1 MRRLLIIGVVVLP
14 AVLLVAVFA
23 LPASPSG
30 LPHQVTTAVYAYLDY
45 RASPSQPMLGVQQ
58 IIPASRPWS
67 FTRQMSKATF
77 GNSVYFKTDYRS
89 TGRGIPAAVTS
100 WPGEGSLV
108 GGRSLPFPPT
118 ALWCVRLQP
127 TEDAHPDI
135 VYVAQHEDDYKAD
148 WIVHIPA
155 AQTTQELEA
164 SLATLGCNEVESP

>member
-23 LPASPSG
+23 LPASPSE
-30 LPHQVTTAVYAYLDY
+30 LPHQVTTAVYAYLDF

-89 TGRGIPAAVTS
+89 IVQGLSASATP
-100 WPGEGSLV
+100 WPGEGSSV
-108 GGRSLPFPPT
+108 GGRSLPFPPA
-118 ALWCVRLQP
+118 ALWCVWLQP
-127 TEDAHPDI
+127 TEGAYPSI